1 MSDDHDAQ
9 LAELLDEL
17 FAARARGEAVNIDA
31 AAAKNPA
38 LAVELRELWAA
49 AELADWIGSAPLDP
63 VGDAP
68 AAGPSLALP
77 RMFGG
82 YELLEELGRGGMG
95 VVYRARQSQL
105 DRTVALKMVLRGP
118 LATAEDLGRLRGE
131 AAAAARL
138 DHPAIV
144 PVYEVGEQDGQA
156 YFSMQLIEGDTL
168 SARLAEG
175 PLPPRQ
181 AAELLVEVARAIHVA
196 HQAGVLH
203 RDIKP
208 SNILIDAQGRPHV
221 TDFGLAKRVAG
232 LSGDGDRGNN
242 EYGDDRHAATMAESL
257 TRSGAILGTPAY
269 MAPEQAAGGRGE
281 LKPASDVYSLGAVL
295 YQMLTGRPPLV
306 AATPLETVMLVLE
319 QDPVPPRLLNPRV
332 DRELEWIVM
341 KCLQKPPELRYSS
354 ADALANDLA
363 AYLTG
368 DPVSAASGRLSA
380 VIARWFRETHHVG
393 MLENWGVLW
402 MWHAMVLLVLCVV
415 TNVMHASGVDSPI
428 AYLLLWG
435 GGVGI
440 WAPIFWALR
449 HRAGPVT
456 FVERQV
462 AHVWGGSVIASV
474 GLFAVE
480 WIMGLPVLTLSPVL
494 GLINGMVFAVKA
506 GILSGEFYIQAAAL
520 FLTAGVM
527 AVIWR
532 LHDMNP
538 AFPDFGITLFGIVS
552 ALAFFVPGWK
562 YWRRRGVSQA

>member
-1 MSDDHDAQ
+1 MLPTNDHDSR
-9 LAELLDEL
+9 LAELLEEL
-17 FAARARGEAVNIDA
+17 IAARARGEHIDVEKIA
-31 AAAKNPA
+31 TANPGFGT
-38 LAVELRELWAA
+38 ELRELWAA
-49 AELADWIGSAPLDP
+49 AELADWVGSAPLEPRLD
-63 VGDAP
+63 DRTTLTTP
-68 AAGPSLALP
+68 ALNLP
-77 RMFGG
+77 RTFGG

-95 VVYRARQSQL
+95 VVYRARQPQL

-118 LATAEDLGRLRGE
+118 LASVEELSRLRSE

-144 PVYEVGEQDGQA
+144 PVYEVGEHEGQA
-156 YFSMQLIEGDTL
+156 YFSMQLIEGQTL

-181 AAELLVEVARAIHVA
+181 AAELLREVACAIHVA

-208 SNILIDAQGRPHV
+208 SNILIDAAGRPHI
-221 TDFGLAKRVAG
+221 TDFGLAKRVPG
-232 LSGDGDRGNN
+232 LSG
-242 EYGDDRHAATMAESL
+242 GDDSYAATMAESL

-332 DRELEWIVM
+332 DRELEWIAL
-341 KCLQKPPELRYSS
+341 KCLQKPPELRYAS
-354 ADALANDLA
+354 AESLANDLA
-363 AYLTG
+363 AYLAG
-368 DPVSAASGRLSA
+368 DPVSAASGRFSA
-380 VIARWFRETHHVG
+380 VLARWFRETHHVG
-393 MLENWGVLW
+393 VLENWGVLW
-402 MWHAMVLLVLCVV
+402 MWHAVVLLVLCIV
-415 TNVMHASGVDSPI
+415 TNVMDLRGVKSPI

-435 GGVGI
+435 GGVGV
-440 WAPIFWALR
+440 WAPIFWAIR

-462 AHVWGGSVIASV
+462 AHVWGASVIASV

-480 WIMGLPVLTLSPVL
+480 WIMGLTVLTLSPVL

-506 GILSGEFYIQAAAL
+506 GILSGEFYFQATAL
-520 FLTAGVM
+520 FLTAGAM
-527 AVIWR
+527 AVVAHYHADWGV
-532 LHDMNP
+532 
-538 AFPDFGITLFGIVS
+538 PDFGITLFGIVS
-552 ALAFFVPGWK
+552 ALSFFVPGWK
-562 YWRRRGVSQA
+562 YWHRRREG